1 MRSKKIDSN
10 LFIQNRQRFA
20 RQMRS
25 ESLAIFQTNDKMPR
39 NGDQYFPFRQNS
51 DFFYLTGID
60 QPESVLLLYPDAS
73 REDYKEILFIKKG
86 DALSQI
92 WEGQRYTKK
101 EARDISG
108 IQKVMWIQ
116 QLPTIQQNLIH
127 QAKRIYVNENEN
139 LSVQAEIQTRDIR
152 IAKEIRERYPFHKYH
167 RSQPILRYL
176 RMIKSHPEIELI
188 NHAAGIT
195 SKAFH
200 RVLKAVRPGMKE
212 YEVEAEI
219 IHTFIANGSA
229 GHAYDPIVASGASS
243 CVLHYI
249 KNDQVCSNGDMLL
262 LDFGAEYGHY
272 AADLSRTI
280 PVNGK
285 FTRRQREVYQAVLRV
300 LKQTIELMV
309 PGMTLDDLNREVG
322 NMISHELVSLG
333 LIDRKDLREKGEH
346 AAYRQYFMHGV
357 AHHLGLD
364 VHDLSDRNSPFQ
376 AGMVLT
382 CEPGIYIAE
391 ESLGIRLENDILI
404 TDNGPV
410 DLMAEIPIEVDHI
423 ESLMQEMVL
432 N

>member
-1 MRSKKIDSN
+1 MRFKKIDSN

-25 ESLAIFQTNDKMPR
+25 DSLAIFQTNDKMPR

-73 REDYKEILFIKKG
+73 KEDQKEILFIKKG

-108 IQKVMWIQ
+108 IQKVMWLQ
-116 QLPTIQQNLIH
+116 QLPGIQQNLIH

-195 SKAFH
+195 SQAFH
-200 RVLKAVRPGMKE
+200 RVLKAVKPGMKE
-212 YEVEAEI
+212 YEIEAEI
-219 IHTFIANGSA
+219 IHTFIAHGSA

-249 KNDQVCSNGDMLL
+249 KNDQVCDNGDILL

-285 FTRRQREVYQAVLRV
+285 FTSRQRDVYQAVLRV

-309 PGMTLDDLNREVG
+309 PGMTLDELNKEVG
-322 NMISHELVSLG
+322 LMISHELVALD
-333 LIDRKDLREKGEH
+333 LIDRKDLKEKGEY

-376 AGMVLT
+376 AGMILT

-391 ESLGIRLENDILI
+391 ESLGIRLENNILI

>member
-1 MRSKKIDSN
+1 MRFKKIDSN

-25 ESLAIFQTNDKMPR
+25 DSLAIFQTNDKMPR

-73 REDYKEILFIKKG
+73 REDHREILFIKKG
-86 DALSQI
+86 DALSEI

-108 IQKVMWIQ
+108 IQKVMWLQ
-116 QLPTIQQNLIH
+116 QLPGIQQNLIH

-152 IAKEIRERYPFHKYH
+152 IAKEIKERYPFHKYH

-195 SKAFH
+195 SQAFH
-200 RVLKAVRPGMKE
+200 RVLKAVKPGMKE
-212 YEVEAEI
+212 YEIEAEI
-219 IHTFIANGSA
+219 IHTFIAHGSA

-249 KNDQVCSNGDMLL
+249 KNDQVCDNGDILL

-285 FTRRQREVYQAVLRV
+285 FTSRQRDVYQAVLRV

-309 PGMTLDDLNREVG
+309 PGMTLDELNKEVG
-322 NMISHELVSLG
+322 LMISHELVALD
-333 LIDRKDLREKGEH
+333 LIDRKDLKEKGEY

-376 AGMVLT
+376 AGMILT

-391 ESLGIRLENDILI
+391 ESLGIRLENNILI